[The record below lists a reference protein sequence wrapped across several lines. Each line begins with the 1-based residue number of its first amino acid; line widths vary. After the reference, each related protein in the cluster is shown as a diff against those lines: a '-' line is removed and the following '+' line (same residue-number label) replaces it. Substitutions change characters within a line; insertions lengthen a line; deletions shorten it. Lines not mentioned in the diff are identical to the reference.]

1 MFTSVSLENF
11 KCFSSEQKFNL
22 NKVNVFTGYNGRGK
36 STVFQAFLLMAQ
48 SVYDN
53 KSLKDLLVN
62 GIFCKLGLF
71 EDLIHHSGNTSEIS
85 FRFTTDGEKNNNLVF
100 TYK

>member
-62 GIFCKLGLF
+62 GIFCKSLQ
-71 EDLIHHSGNTSEIS
+71 S
-85 FRFTTDGEKNNNLVF
+85 
-100 TYK
+100 